1 MFKLYKDALF
11 KNFAN
16 FSGRAPRKEFWT
28 FALFNWIIAII
39 VGLLQ
44 FFIELVG
51 VPFMVAYEL
60 YMNPMMVIVWLL
72 SIVYFIWQMFI
83 WIPSISISIRRLHD
97 INRTGWWYL
106 LPLPFNIVFII
117 SLVIGIAFFIGA
129 GQSYSSRDVDM
140 FFAFGG
146 VTMVVAIVFIIFS
159 VITNIVL
166 LIFYIL
172 KGTEG
177 NNRFGKDP
185 LQTSFDTK
193 EVLHNK

>member
-28 FALFNWIIAII
+28 FVLFTWIIAII

-51 VPFMVAYEL
+51 LPFMVAYEL
-60 YMNPMMVIVWLL
+60 DLNPAMVINWPLN
-72 SIVYFIWQMFI
+72 IVYFIWQMFI

-129 GQSYSSRDVDM
+129 EQSYSSSDADM

-146 VTMVVAIVFIIFS
+146 VTIIVAIIFIIFS

-177 NNRFGKDP
+177 NNRFGADP

-193 EVLHNK
+193 EVLHK

>member
-1 MFKLYKDALF
+1 MFKLYKDSIF
-11 KNFAN
+11 KNYAN
-16 FSGRAPRKEFWT
+16 FSGRASRKEFWT
-28 FALFNWIIAII
+28 FVLFNFIIGFI

-44 FFIELVG
+44 FLIELVG
-51 VPFMVAYEL
+51 LPFMLAFD
-60 YMNPMMVIVWLL
+60 MIFNPAIFITVPIN
-72 SIVYFIWQMFI
+72 IINFIWGLLI

-117 SLVIGIAFFIGA
+117 SLIIGIAFFIGA
-129 GQSYSSRDVDM
+129 EQSYSSSDADM

-146 VTMVVAIVFIIFS
+146 VTIIVAIIFIIFS

-177 NNRFGKDP
+177 NNRFGADP

-193 EVLHNK
+193 EVLHK